1 MIMKITVASESHL
14 QLQQKLQLRPVM
26 ANEKAGLSVGDHV
39 TRQRPTK
46 VETKQRLFANFSFW
60 TFLAI

>member
-1 MIMKITVASESHL
+1 
-14 QLQQKLQLRPVM
+14 M

-46 VETKQRLFANFSFW
+46 VETKNNVYLQIFNSFW